1 MFFPHIGDTAMPMAP
16 SIFVVGL
23 FGRVQNYDIDRL
35 QIMSKVEVKR
45 SLLKFCHATLAQWD
59 SNFAQLSLEYCLSP
73 LLLLSESVILSS
85 TLYYYVFFSFFK
97 FYSSLVLSF

>member
-1 MFFPHIGDTAMPMAP
+1 MAP

-23 FGRVQNYDIDRL
+23 FGRAQNYDIDRL

-59 SNFAQLSLEYCLSP
+59 SKGMQYIVNA
-73 LLLLSESVILSS
+73 S
-85 TLYYYVFFSFFK
+85 TLSI
-97 FYSSLVLSF
+97 VLGKGALGEAREA